1 MLTFSTLPYLAVDAL
16 YRAGYSAGPSSTPRL
31 EGKHVFLQARL
42 SSDRTEVSLQGGLG
56 NADIFAPRRLEATS
70 SDSHRVPSCTPGA
83 SNAGP
88 EDARRVKGRES
99 RSSRSRTRAS
109 GKTRACAT
117 SRDPVVRP
125 LVRPE
130 VTFPSAV
137 TMTAWG
143 YPGQTPL
150 RQRGDFSA
158 HVSVRSFL
166 ARPHPRRR
174 PARSRRPQAPRPRP
188 PGLEE
193 GSPRSTRTCRSRRD
207 PERSR
212 DRVRPLLPHE

>member
-1 MLTFSTLPYLAVDAL
+1 MNPRRHPIASSPASDLLRRVVAVRGPCGWHPSRRRPSCSPSAPFPETKCVAYLAVDAL

-99 RSSRSRTRAS
+99 RSSRSRTSDS
-109 GKTRACAT
+109 GMTRACAT
-117 SRDPVVRP
+117 SREPVVRP

-137 TMTAWG
+137 TINGMGLPGSDTPPAAW
-143 YPGQTPL
+143 
-150 RQRGDFSA
+150 
-158 HVSVRSFL
+158 
-166 ARPHPRRR
+166 
-174 PARSRRPQAPRPRP
+174 
-188 PGLEE
+188 
-193 GSPRSTRTCRSRRD
+193 
-207 PERSR
+207 
-212 DRVRPLLPHE
+212 